1 MARAT
6 IGPLP
11 LASTDGALE
20 MREIALDPDR
30 ISTAHLEHNDP
41 GASAAVPGASA
52 TSGTKAAAVQVERP
66 QRTRRQLIVA
76 GCLVVGLVAFAG
88 PLVALRP
95 PIPPPP
101 SPPSIRI
108 AGPPSNDTEIVLLAH
123 GSCANQVKEQAF
135 WGPLLARAPQL
146 FIFNGDIVY
155 GDCEGAECPELT
167 GAWDDLFANP
177 NMRRAAAE
185 LPMVGIL
192 DDHDYGQNDGCVTN
206 PWKGFAKAEYLRR
219 FAIPPRDPRYGREGL
234 HRSWSF
240 GPPGRR
246 LQLVLMDT
254 RWSRSPYLPTDC
266 NYCPGKERYVGYN
279 DSGAANGFDGHDD
292 GRRMLGDAQ
301 WAWLE
306 GQLRQPAELR
316 LLVSTVQVLAQGHG
330 WERWGLIPTELR
342 RLQRLI
348 VETQAEGVVLLSGDR
363 HVGGIYTLPGLG
375 LGHAPS

>member
-11 LASTDGALE
+11 FASTDGALE

-30 ISTAHLEHNDP
+30 ISTAHLDHNDP

-88 PLVALRP
+88 LLVALRP

-123 GSCANQVKEQAF
+123 GSCANQVKDQAF

-206 PWKGFAKAEYLRR
+206 PWKGFAKAEYL
-219 FAIPPRDPRYGREGL
+219 
-234 HRSWSF
+234 S
-240 GPPGRR
+240 
-246 LQLVLMDT
+246 
-254 RWSRSPYLPTDC
+254 YLTS
-266 NYCPGKERYVGYN
+266 V
-279 DSGAANGFDGHDD
+279 
-292 GRRMLGDAQ
+292 
-301 WAWLE
+301 
-306 GQLRQPAELR
+306 
-316 LLVSTVQVLAQGHG
+316 T
-330 WERWGLIPTELR
+330 
-342 RLQRLI
+342 
-348 VETQAEGVVLLSGDR
+348 
-363 HVGGIYTLPGLG
+363 
-375 LGHAPS
+375 